1 MDVAWIGL
9 MLIVSGCATGGGTEN
24 RAGVTALR
32 QGAWTKAVYFFR
44 RIIEHRRTCTLRGR
58 TTPSLCVMDGQTAE
72 ADREWAE
79 FERRSRDAV
88 NPDLPSNYEWVEALA
103 LADET
108 WGRGAEAVAWY
119 RHVIELNPASGWAHR
134 RLALLQ
140 SDPDAALELA
150 RKAAALMP
158 ADRRATRLVERLVAA
173 RQ

>member
-1 MDVAWIGL
+1 
-9 MLIVSGCATGGGTEN
+9 
-24 RAGVTALR
+24 
-32 QGAWTKAVYFFR
+32 
-44 RIIEHRRTCTLRGR
+44 
-58 TTPSLCVMDGQTAE
+58 MDGQTAE